1 MRQGRR
7 EKLSVTVDPQLYRAI
22 ERHAEDSSVPKSRV
36 IEEAIRLWER
46 SRLAALAREGYEKM
60 AKEDVRDA
68 EAYLSAL
75 ERTWYPAGAGRAR
88 WCW

>member
-75 ERTWYPAGAGRAR
+75 GRKWYPADGGRAH

>member
-22 ERHAEDSSVPKSRV
+22 ERHAEDSSVPKSRI

-75 ERTWYPAGAGRAR
+75 GRKWYPAGGGRAP